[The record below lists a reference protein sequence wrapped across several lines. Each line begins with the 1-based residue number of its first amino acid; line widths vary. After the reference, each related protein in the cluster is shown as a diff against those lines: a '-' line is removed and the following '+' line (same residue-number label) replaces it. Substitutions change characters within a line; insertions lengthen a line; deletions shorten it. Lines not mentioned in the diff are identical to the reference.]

1 MDETSFEYEDQDQG
15 QPRAE
20 NNTIKTES
28 NRVYK
33 GSVSPPTADVSSYQ
47 YKPFRV
53 LSLILLARKFI
64 ICICICICICNC
76 ICIY

>member
-1 MDETSFEYEDQDQG
+1 VPCANYKSRTTANNIIIRIGQQGQGQPRDESSFEYDDQDQG
-15 QPRAE
+15 QPSGE

-47 YKPFRV
+47 YKPF
-53 LSLILLARKFI
+53 
-64 ICICICICICNC
+64 
-76 ICIY
+76 

>member
-1 MDETSFEYEDQDQG
+1 VRITNHKQPQTTSSFEYDDQG
-15 QPRAE
+15 QGQPSGE

-47 YKPFRV
+47 YKPF
-53 LSLILLARKFI
+53 
-64 ICICICICICNC
+64 
-76 ICIY
+76 